1 MKRSYVVASALML
14 GLSLQAAEGKH
25 ISRAT
30 LQTRAGATVASA
42 QADSNGCVRFTNVP
56 PGEYQVVIT
65 SADGRSVSL
74 ADLDGDG
81 RSDIII
87 EGRGVGGSSLSTG
100 GGAGKVNVQDLSITR
115 STAPGAAPAS
125 PGSGGG
131 AGKVNVQ
138 DLSITKKQTQGS
150 SFGEKAPG
158 GALPG
163 GAVVSTG
170 VVSPRDSASGLPTG
184 KRMHKPMVCLVDWDL
199 AKGKGGFTSER
210 AAQAEGQQL
219 PDTPGGRCVVK
230 VVADEQPGTIE
241 VLSWSWGASQAGKH
255 TKTGHVTLLK

>member
-14 GLSLQAAEGKH
+14 ALSLQAAEGKH
-25 ISRAT
+25 IAQAV

-42 QADSNGCVRFTNVP
+42 QADANGCVRFRNVP
-56 PGEYQVVIT
+56 PGEYQLVLT
-65 SADGRSVSL
+65 SPDGRSVTL

-81 RSDIII
+81 HSDISIQ
-87 EGRGVGGSSLSTG
+87 GSSAAGST
-100 GGAGKVNVQDLSITR
+100 GGAGKVSVHDLSMTK
-115 STAPGAAPAS
+115 SPASAAPPAA

-138 DLSITKKQTQGS
+138 DLSITRKQTQGAT
-150 SFGEKAPG
+150 FGEKAPG

-163 GAVVSTG
+163 GSVVSTG
-170 VVSPRDSASGLPTG
+170 IVSPRDAASGLPTG

-210 AAQAEGQQL
+210 AAQAEGQAL
-219 PDTPGGRCVVK
+219 PDNVAGRCVVK

-241 VLSWSWGASQAGKH
+241 VLSWSWGASQSGKH
-255 TKTGHVTLLK
+255 QKTGHVTLLK

>member
-1 MKRSYVVASALML
+1 MKWSHVVAGAVML
-14 GLSLQAAEGKH
+14 ALSLQAAEGKH
-25 ISRAT
+25 IARAT
-30 LQTRAGATVASA
+30 LQTRAGAVVASA
-42 QADSNGCVRFTNVP
+42 QADANGCVRFTNVP

-65 SADGRSVSL
+65 NADGRSCTL

-81 RSDIII
+81 RADIII
-87 EGRGVGGSSLSTG
+87 EGRGAAGTTLSTG
-100 GGAGKVNVQDLSITR
+100 GGAGKVSVQDLSVTR
-115 STAPGAAPAS
+115 STAPAS

-138 DLSITKKQTQGS
+138 DLSVTKQTQGT
-150 SFGEKAPG
+150 SFGEKSAT
-158 GALPG
+158 
-163 GAVVSTG
+163 STG
-170 VVSPRDSASGLPTG
+170 IVSPRDHASGLPTG

-199 AKGKGGFTSER
+199 AKGKGGYTSER
-210 AAQAEGQQL
+210 VAQAEGQQL

-230 VVADEQPGTIE
+230 VVADETPGTIE

>member
-1 MKRSYVVASALML
+1 MKWSYVVAGAVML
-14 GLSLQAAEGKH
+14 AQSLSAAEGKH
-25 ISRAT
+25 IARAT
-30 LQTRAGATVASA
+30 LQTRAGAVVASA
-42 QADSNGCVRFTNVP
+42 QADANGCVRFTNVP

-65 SADGRSVSL
+65 NADGRSCTL

-81 RSDIII
+81 RADIII
-87 EGRGVGGSSLSTG
+87 EGRGAAGTTLSTG
-100 GGAGKVNVQDLSITR
+100 GGAGKVNVQDLSVTR
-115 STAPGAAPAS
+115 STAPAS

-150 SFGEKAPG
+150 SFGEKVASGVQSG
-158 GALPG
+158 GTT
-163 GAVVSTG
+163 STG
-170 VVSPRDSASGLPTG
+170 IVSPRDHASGLPTG

-199 AKGKGGFTSER
+199 GKNKGGYASER
-210 AAQAEGQQL
+210 VAQAEGQQL

-230 VVADEQPGTIE
+230 VVADETPGTIE

>member
-1 MKRSYVVASALML
+1 MKRFYAVANAVML

-42 QADSNGCVRFTNVP
+42 QADPNGCVRFTNVP

-65 SADGRSVSL
+65 SADGRSVTL

-81 RSDIII
+81 RADIVI
-87 EGRGVGGSSLSTG
+87 EGRGAGGTSLSTG
-100 GGAGKVNVQDLSITR
+100 GGAGKVSVQDLSITR

-138 DLSITKKQTQGS
+138 DLSITKQTQGS
-150 SFGEKAPG
+150 TFGEKAPG
-158 GALPG
+158 SAG
-163 GAVVSTG
+163 VSSG
-170 VVSPRDSASGLPTG
+170 VVSPRDHASGLPTG
-184 KRMHKPMVCLVDWDL
+184 RRMHKPMVCLVDWDL
-199 AKGKGGFTSER
+199 AKGKGGYASER
-210 AAQAEGQQL
+210 VAQAEGQQL

>member
-1 MKRSYVVASALML
+1 MKRSYAVASALML
-14 GLSLQAAEGKH
+14 GLILQAAEGKH
-25 ISRAT
+25 IAKAV

-56 PGEYQVVIT
+56 PGDYQLVVT
-65 SADGRSVSL
+65 SPDGRSVTL

-81 RSDIII
+81 HSDISIQ
-87 EGRGVGGSSLSTG
+87 GHGAAGTSLSTG
-100 GGAGKVNVQDLSITR
+100 GGAGKVSVQDLSVTR

-131 AGKVNVQ
+131 AGKVSVQ
-138 DLSITKKQTQGS
+138 DLSITKKQAQ
-150 SFGEKAPG
+150 G

-163 GAVVSTG
+163 GAVVSAG

-184 KRMHKPMVCLVDWDL
+184 KRMHKPVVCLVDWDL
-199 AKGKGGFTSER
+199 AKGKGGFASER
-210 AAQAEGQQL
+210 AAQDEGQAL

-230 VVADEQPGTIE
+230 VVADQHPGTIE
-241 VLSWSWGASQAGKH
+241 VLSWSWGASQSGKH
-255 TKTGHVTLLK
+255 QKTGHVTLLK

>member
-87 EGRGVGGSSLSTG
+87 EGRGAGGSSLSTG
-100 GGAGKVNVQDLSITR
+100 GGAGKVNVQDLSIT
-115 STAPGAAPAS
+115 
-125 PGSGGG
+125 
-131 AGKVNVQ
+131 
-138 DLSITKKQTQGS
+138 KQTQGS
-150 SFGEKAPG
+150 TFGEKAPG
-158 GALPG
+158 GSG
-163 GAVVSTG
+163 VSGG
-170 VVSPRDSASGLPTG
+170 VVSPRDHASGLPTG
-184 KRMHKPMVCLVDWDL
+184 RRMHKPMVCLVDWDL